1 MLTYDNK
8 LYDFPRILV
17 SRGRIYDFRRTQKSQ
32 NVRFLNN
39 HKLLQTPNHVN
50 RIPQSSFTYGRKLS

>member
-1 MLTYDNK
+1 M
-8 LYDFPRILV
+8 V
-17 SRGRIYDFRRTQKSQ
+17 SRRRTYDFRRTQKSQ

-39 HKLLQTPNHVN
+39 HKLLQTPNHVK